1 MIEFI
6 NIIIF
11 FYFCLLGQNTGNCD
25 RIMHNF
31 HVAPISYFY
40 YSNALYACIGAS
52 NCSSVF
58 LFGIFGLLK
67 VLAFNFIPFVT
78 VFPYCLCL
86 ILICFYPNDLAIWLI
101 IPFQM

>member
-6 NIIIF
+6 NIII

-25 RIMHNF
+25 HIMHNF

-40 YSNALYACIGAS
+40 FSNAVYACIGAS

-58 LFGIFGLLK
+58 LFGFFVLLV
-67 VLAFNFIPFVT
+67 VLAFNFIPFVLPY
-78 VFPYCLCL
+78 FPIVYV
-86 ILICFYPNDLAIWLI
+86 
-101 IPFQM
+101 